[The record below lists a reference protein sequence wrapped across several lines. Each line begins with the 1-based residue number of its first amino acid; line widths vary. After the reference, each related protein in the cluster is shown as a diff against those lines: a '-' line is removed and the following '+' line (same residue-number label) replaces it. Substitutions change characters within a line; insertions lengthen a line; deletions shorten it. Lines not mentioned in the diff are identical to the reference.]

1 MLTKINPDG
10 TWSCRG
16 VDFKGLTDGM
26 YGALCKLRDYEKS
39 GFEPKDLDRVK
50 ENIHIG
56 SSIKGYVVFGVWN
69 DYCIAEN
76 PIAPD
81 PYVTWKIEP
90 NGFGVWAGH
99 YFGRKSDAE
108 EDFFERAYG
117 AMSDNH
123 EYWKR

>member
-1 MLTKINPDG
+1 MLTKINSDG
-10 TWSCRG
+10 TWSCQG
-16 VDFKGLTDGM
+16 VDFKELKGNM

-39 GFEPKDLDRVK
+39 GFEPDDLDRVK

-56 SSIKGYVVFGVWN
+56 SHIKGYVVFGVWN

-76 PIAPD
+76 PDAPD
-81 PYVTWKIEP
+81 PYVVWKIES

-99 YFGRKSDAE
+99 YFDNRTDAE
-108 EDFFERAYG
+108 KKFFERAFG
-117 AMSDNH
+117 AVPNKT

>member
-10 TWSCRG
+10 TWSCQG
-16 VDFKGLTDGM
+16 VDFKELNGNM

-39 GFEPKDLDRVK
+39 GFEPDDLDRVK

-56 SSIKGYVVFGVWN
+56 SSINGHIVFGIWN

-76 PIAPD
+76 PD
-81 PYVTWKIEP
+81 VPYRYAVWKI
-90 NGFGVWAGH
+90 GGLGVRAGN
-99 YFGRKSDAE
+99 YFDNRAAAE
-108 EDFFERAYG
+108 KKFFERAYG
-117 AMSDNH
+117 AVSNKT

>member
-10 TWSCRG
+10 TWSCQG
-16 VDFKGLTDGM
+16 VDFKELKGNM

-39 GFEPKDLDRVK
+39 GFEPNDLDRVK

-56 SSIKGYVVFGVWN
+56 SDIKGYVVFGIWN

-76 PIAPD
+76 PNAPD
-81 PYVTWKIEP
+81 SYVTWKID
-90 NGFGVWAGH
+90 GFGILAGH
-99 YFGRKSDAE
+99 YFESRAE
-108 EDFFERAYG
+108 AERDFFLRAIG
-117 AMSDNH
+117 AEPNKT